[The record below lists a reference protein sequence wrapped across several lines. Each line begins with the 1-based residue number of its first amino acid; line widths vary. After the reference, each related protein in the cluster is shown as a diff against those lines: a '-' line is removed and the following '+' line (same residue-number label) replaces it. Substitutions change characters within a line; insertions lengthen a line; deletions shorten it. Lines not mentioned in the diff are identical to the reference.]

1 MSDTIRHYTPEE
13 VILAAFGGLEIAA
26 KVDRQAAQWAAY
38 DWLQDDEGGLP
49 YAALID
55 NNAREDARFWAET
68 ANPAELEAYALAAV
82 DRLAGM
88 SGGYAM
94 FATRQMKRLAGALFR
109 RMSPDEKRAFV
120 NWVNGQVQDE

>member
-1 MSDTIRHYTPEE
+1 MSDPRHYTPEE
-13 VILAAFGGLEIAA
+13 VMLAAFGWLQVAA

-38 DWLQDDEGGLP
+38 DWLQDSESGLP

-109 RMSPDEKRAFV
+109 RMAPEEKAAFA
-120 NWVNGQVQDE
+120 NWIQGQINE